1 MSFSLNELV
10 AEEFQKTEGKGRVTS
25 PLGWFGGKYNLA
37 KWIIA
42 LMPKHQC
49 YVEPFFG
56 AGHILFNKQKVKV
69 EVINDI
75 DDRVYALFKVL
86 SDENTFKEFVNK
98 IWFLGCH
105 EKVYNEMVEKL
116 EDKSLSM
123 VDKAVAFL
131 YVNKLSLSGNVDT
144 YFMGHSKAL
153 ANVKNNLL
161 SVYKRLKGVDIYCGD
176 WKRVVEK
183 YDKEDALVLLDPP
196 YVEETRSNSMGKY
209 INELSDKDHE
219 EIVDVCLRLKSKV
232 ILCGYQNKIYERL
245 EQNGWH
251 RLDKKVKMSC
261 AVVKEG
267 TKHVDRVESVWLN
280 YKPKGARETLV

>member
-10 AEEFQKTEGKGRVTS
+10 AEEVQKNEGKGKVTS
-25 PLGWFGGKYNLA
+25 PLCWFGGKFNLA

-56 AGHILFNKQKVKV
+56 AGHIFFNKPKVKV
-69 EVINDI
+69 EAINDI

-86 SDENTFKEFVNK
+86 SDEDAFKEFANK

-105 EKVYNEMVEKL
+105 EKAYNEMVEKL
-116 EDKSLSM
+116 KDKNLSM

-131 YVNKLSLSGNVDT
+131 YINKLSLSGNFGNS
-144 YFMGHSKAL
+144 FMGHGEAL
-153 ANVKNNLL
+153 AYSKENLL
-161 SVYKRLKGVDIYCGD
+161 SIYKRLKGVNVYCRD
-176 WKRVVEK
+176 WKEVVER
-183 YDKEDALVLLDPP
+183 YDSENTLVFLDPP
-196 YVEETRSNSMGKY
+196 YVEETRSNSMGVY
-209 INELSDKDHE
+209 ANELSDKDHE
-219 EIVDVCLRLKSKV
+219 ELVDVCLSLKSKV
-232 ILCGYQNKIYERL
+232 ILCGYQNKLYERL

-251 RLDKKVKMSC
+251 RLDKKVKLSC

-267 TKHVDRVESVWLN
+267 AEKADRIESVWLN
-280 YKPKGARETLV
+280 YKPKGAREWIV